1 MKALLVMVC
10 IGFTA
15 SVRAQGPAFSASSA
29 EADKPAVET
38 LVCIRHGEKPL
49 EGLGQ
54 LTCQGL
60 NRALALPRVLLA
72 KYAAPQFL
80 FAPDPAQTLYEYT
93 NAYCY
98 VRPLATIEPTAI
110 YCGLPVNTQFGFSQ
124 INELEAELEK
134 EAYQD
139 ATIYI
144 AWEHVFLDTFAQ
156 EMVANHGGDSAQV
169 PFWGP
174 DDFDSIFVIKI
185 ARARGREA
193 VAFRVDHEGL
203 NNLSEECPQLHGA
216 GAGPDARTNRV
227 GLNLTTNYSRLDLS
241 FSLMR
246 SRASGGSP

>member
-1 MKALLVMVC
+1 MKTLLILLC
-10 IGFTA
+10 AAFTA
-15 SVRAQGPAFSASSA
+15 SAPAQGPAYSVSSPA
-29 EADKPAVET
+29 AYQPAVET
-38 LVCIRHGEKPL
+38 LVCIRHGEKPP

-72 KYAAPQFL
+72 KYAAPQFV
-80 FAPDPAQTLYEYT
+80 FAPNPAQTLYEYT

-124 INELEAELEK
+124 ITELEAELEK
-134 EAYQD
+134 EAYQN
-139 ATIYI
+139 ATVFI
-144 AWEHVFLDTFAQ
+144 AWEHVTLNTFAQ
-156 EMVANHGGDSAQV
+156 QMVANHGGDPAQV

-185 ARARGREA
+185 ARARGRQS

-203 NNLSEECPQLHGA
+203 NNLSQECPQLPGA
-216 GAGPDARTNRV
+216 GAGANP
-227 GLNLTTNYSRLDLS
+227 L
-241 FSLMR
+241 
-246 SRASGGSP
+246 GGGNK

>member
-1 MKALLVMVC
+1 MLWVGLAAC
-10 IGFTA
+10 A
-15 SVRAQGPAFSASSA
+15 RAQGPAYSVSSP
-29 EADKPAVET
+29 EAYQPAVET
-38 LVCIRHGEKPL
+38 LVCIRHGEKPV

-124 INELEAELEK
+124 ITNLEAELEK
-134 EAYQD
+134 EAYQN
-139 ATIYI
+139 ATVYI
-144 AWEHVFLDTFAQ
+144 AWEHVFLNTFAQ
-156 EMVANHGGDSAQV
+156 EMVANHGGDPAQV
-169 PFWGP
+169 PFWEP
-174 DDFDSIFVIKI
+174 NDFDSIFVIKI
-185 ARARGREA
+185 ARARGQQS
-193 VAFRVDHEGL
+193 VGFRIDHEGL
-203 NNLSEECPQLHGA
+203 NNLSEECPFLHGA
-216 GAGPDARTNRV
+216 GAGFDARTNQV
-227 GLNLTTNYSRLDLS
+227 LLNLTTNYSRPDLS